1 MRLYNYLL
9 LFMFFFTQSLNADE
23 ILNLGKEI
31 FLEKGNCAQC
41 HALSDAGSNG
51 DIGPN
56 LNLIKP
62 SLETVIM
69 AVTNGIGV
77 MPAYDGILSS
87 SEIKAVA
94 KYVSEKSNSL
104 IYFIIS
110 SNLKVAIFFTCFF
123 ASRNSSSSEF
133 LILSLK

>member
-1 MRLYNYLL
+1 
-9 LFMFFFTQSLNADE
+9 MFFLIQTLNADE

-31 FLEKGNCAQC
+31 FLEKGNCAMC
-41 HALSDAGSNG
+41 HTLLDAGSSG

-62 SLETVIM
+62 NVQTVIM

-87 SEIKAVA
+87 DEIKAVA
-94 KYVSEKSNSL
+94 KYVSEK
-104 IYFIIS
+104 
-110 SNLKVAIFFTCFF
+110 
-123 ASRNSSSSEF
+123 
-133 LILSLK
+133 